1 MIPFSPPRMD
11 QDIID
16 EVTSVLKSG
25 WITTGPKTKQ
35 FEQELTKYCGN
46 RSTACVGSAT
56 AGLELVLR
64 WFGVGEGDEVILP
77 TYTYCATAN
86 VVVHCGA
93 KPVFVDVGTDFNITV
108 QNIREAITE
117 KTKVIMPVD
126 IGGVPCDYD
135 QINEL
140 VRGQD
145 VASMFNAS
153 TENQEKLGR
162 MLVLADAAHSIGA
175 KYKSKRSGSLTDM
188 TVFSFHAV
196 KNLVTAEG
204 GAICINLP
212 SQFDVDEL
220 YKSFCI
226 SSLHG
231 QNKDALA
238 KTKVGSWEYDII
250 DAGYKCNM
258 TDIQAA
264 IGLVEL
270 KRYDSD
276 MLVRRKSIFDQYV
289 ELFSSYSWAQ
299 IPDARP
305 EDKESSYHL
314 FMLRIKG
321 VSEKQRNLIIDEIFR
336 LEVSVNVHFKPLPMM
351 SFYKS
356 RGYDIAD
363 YPVSYD
369 NYSREIS
376 LPIYYNLS
384 DKDVLKVAEAV
395 VQSVELILN

>member
-1 MIPFSPPRMD
+1 
-11 QDIID
+11 
-16 EVTSVLKSG
+16 
-25 WITTGPKTKQ
+25 
-35 FEQELTKYCGN
+35 
-46 RSTACVGSAT
+46 
-56 AGLELVLR
+56 
-64 WFGVGEGDEVILP
+64 
-77 TYTYCATAN
+77 
-86 VVVHCGA
+86 
-93 KPVFVDVGTDFNITV
+93 
-108 QNIREAITE
+108 
-117 KTKVIMPVD
+117 
-126 IGGVPCDYD
+126 
-135 QINEL
+135 
-140 VRGQD
+140 
-145 VASMFNAS
+145 
-153 TENQEKLGR
+153 
-162 MLVLADAAHSIGA
+162 
-175 KYKSKRSGSLTDM
+175 
-188 TVFSFHAV
+188 
-196 KNLVTAEG
+196 
-204 GAICINLP
+204 
-212 SQFDVDEL
+212 
-220 YKSFCI
+220 
-226 SSLHG
+226 
-231 QNKDALA
+231 
-238 KTKVGSWEYDII
+238 
-250 DAGYKCNM
+250 M